1 MTTFA
6 PKAIEN
12 SLDPERK
19 ARLKELTST
28 PLIGMPSIMVW
39 LATVTIYL
47 SSMTAAVMGV
57 IPLWAGLIIN
67 STIGYLTFTIIHDSL
82 HRSLSSSARLNE
94 FLGQTAV
101 FMITPYVDL
110 RMFRW
115 GHILH
120 HRFTSGKKDPDYILH
135 GAWWTLPF
143 RWMAIDALYL
153 VHALR
158 QGDKVSA
165 KYMKSSMLMAAF
177 TLSAAA
183 ILTWMGYGLEV
194 LMLWFIPS
202 RLIFLSLGFSF
213 FWLPHVPHDTTQE
226 ENFTKAT
233 TVRLG
238 MEWLMAPLLQNHHVH
253 LIHHLYPG
261 TPFYNNAKVWKLIEP
276 ELRQRDLAIQ
286 HGAAIHP
293 TIYTAPGQAA

>member
-1 MTTFA
+1 MTTFV
-6 PKAIEN
+6 PKQIEN
-12 SLDPERK
+12 SLDAQRK
-19 ARLKELTST
+19 ARLKQLTNS
-28 PLIGMPSIMVW
+28 PLFPVPSILTW
-39 LATVTIYL
+39 AATVAIYL
-47 SSMTAAVMGV
+47 ASIAAAVSGV
-57 IPLWAGLIIN
+57 IPLWVGLLIN
-67 STIGYLTFTIIHDSL
+67 SAIGYLTFTIVHDSL
-82 HRSLSSSARLNE
+82 HRSLSSNPRLNDL
-94 FLGQTAV
+94 LGQTAV

-115 GHILH
+115 GHVLH

-135 GAWWTLPF
+135 GAWWSLPF

-158 QGDKVSA
+158 HGDKVSA
-165 KYMKSSMLMAAF
+165 KYLKSSALMAAG
-177 TLSAAA
+177 TISAAA
-183 ILTWMGYGLEV
+183 LLTWLGYGLEV

-202 RLIFLSLGFSF
+202 RIIFLSLGFSF

-233 TVRLG
+233 TVRVG

-293 TIYTAPGQAA
+293 KIYPAATS